1 MIVMMST
8 TMKVIDDEDAVDGH
22 VIDDID
28 ETGDDNVNDDG
39 QCPLGITYIYLHSGQ
54 LCMTYFLIQGEA
66 LLLFL
71 ASNPIFQM

>member
-28 ETGDDNVNDDG
+28 ETGDDNVNDDEH
-39 QCPLGITYIYLHSGQ
+39 CAHWAYWAYWAHWNDIFPHSG
-54 LCMTYFLIQGEA
+54 
-66 LLLFL
+66 
-71 ASNPIFQM
+71 